1 MLTALFSE
9 DASLF
14 KEDYKERW
22 KAIPDSNEFF
32 NDLANI
38 HPSYSPVEAIN
49 RRLSLNNLFFMASRE
64 TSEGESVLY
73 FSSSINGNFVLA
85 ECKMREPVA
94 TMQVSAR
101 TLNPP

>member
-14 KEDYKERW
+14 KEDYKEKW

-38 HPSYSPVEAIN
+38 HPSYSSVEAIN
-49 RRLSLNNLFFMASRE
+49 RRLS
-64 TSEGESVLY
+64 
-73 FSSSINGNFVLA
+73 
-85 ECKMREPVA
+85 
-94 TMQVSAR
+94 
-101 TLNPP
+101 